1 MTNPLKLIAESSNL
15 CYVPVKMDTYL
26 SEGQGQGKENKN
38 KNKNKTIPKGRKHE
52 LKTSKQTQ
60 ETWEMWKG
68 GRKDGKNSI
77 SHVEKWLFSIQ
88 VCVNFR
94 GLLPYISIP
103 LSTWEIMTFTFKVFS
118 PQSFLDGSLYLLI
131 SQAVDQGVQHGDHC
145 GVEHGSHVLLGQGTG
160 CGGFQVHEGCRP
172 IK

>member
-60 ETWEMWKG
+60 ET
-68 GRKDGKNSI
+68 
-77 SHVEKWLFSIQ
+77 
-88 VCVNFR
+88 
-94 GLLPYISIP
+94 
-103 LSTWEIMTFTFKVFS
+103 
-118 PQSFLDGSLYLLI
+118 
-131 SQAVDQGVQHGDHC
+131 
-145 GVEHGSHVLLGQGTG
+145 
-160 CGGFQVHEGCRP
+160 
-172 IK
+172 